1 MKRTLLILFLGVAAG
16 VAAHLGWFFSQR
28 PCGSNDLDC
37 QLEWMKT
44 ELKLSDEQFAR
55 IKVIHEQSSPRLIEL
70 AAQVARMRD
79 EYAAFERERTTSG
92 QVDFLEFAHFVEKRR
107 AIDRE
112 CLTSTQR
119 LVADASDVMTV
130 QQRER
135 YLGLLGSLVKAA
147 TPILL
152 N

>member
-1 MKRTLLILFLGVAAG
+1 MMRTLAVIILGLAAG
-16 VAAHLGWFFSQR
+16 LFAHAGWFLSQR
-28 PCGSNDLDC
+28 PCQSNSLDC

-55 IKVIHEQSSPRLIEL
+55 IKTIHEKSSPRLLAL
-70 AAQVARMRD
+70 AAQVVRMRE
-79 EYAAFERERTTSG
+79 EYDAFERERTTSG
-92 QVDFLEFAHFVEKRR
+92 QVDFLEFAHFVEQRR

-112 CLTSTQR
+112 CLTSTQQ
-119 LVADASDVMTV
+119 LVADATRVMTA

-135 YLGLLGSLVKAA
+135 YLGLLGPVLRGEGRSF
-147 TPILL
+147 L